1 MMKNYILN
9 WLCLIT
15 LFCGIQDLKAQ
26 QDSQYTQYM
35 YNTIT
40 VNPAYAGSRGMLSI
54 SGIYRTQWIG
64 LEGAPETMAFS
75 LNSPVG
81 IRGVGVGLS
90 FNSDKI
96 GPSMENLLAADFSYT
111 IQTSELTKLSFG
123 IKAGFSSL
131 DVDMDKLNPEYIN
144 DPQLADVNRMA
155 PIFGAGIYLH
165 SDKWYVGL
173 SVPSFLE
180 TAHYDDVKVSAVS
193 EKAHIYLIGG
203 YVFQLNPMLKF
214 KPAVLTKA
222 VSGSP
227 LAIDVSANFL
237 YNERFTFGAAYRFD
251 AGVSAL
257 VGFQITDQFML
268 GYAYD
273 YDTTELG
280 NYNSGSHELFL
291 RFELGRLVRGVINPR
306 FF

>member
-1 MMKNYILN
+1 MMKNFILR
-9 WLCLIT
+9 CVCFIT
-15 LFCGIQDLKAQ
+15 LFCGIVEVQAQ
-26 QDSQYTQYM
+26 QESQYTQYM

-40 VNPAYAGSRGMLSI
+40 VNPAYAGSRGMLSM

-81 IRGVGVGLS
+81 IRGVGIGLS

-96 GPSMENLLAADFSYT
+96 GPATESLLTADFSYT
-111 IQTSELTKLSFG
+111 IQTSERTKLSFG
-123 IKAGFSSL
+123 IKAGFNSL
-131 DVDMDKLNPEYIN
+131 DVDMNKLNPEYIN
-144 DPQLADVNRMA
+144 DPQLTDVNRMA
-155 PIFGAGIYLH
+155 PVFGAGVYLH

-180 TAHYDDVKVSAVS
+180 TEHYDDVQVSAVT
-193 EKAHIYLIGG
+193 EKAHVYLIVG
-203 YVFQLNPMLKF
+203 YVFDLNPMLKF

-227 LAIDVSANFL
+227 LAVDVSANFL
-237 YNERFTFGAAYRFD
+237 YNERFTLGAAYRLD

-257 VGFQITDQFML
+257 VGFQITDQLML

-273 YDTTELG
+273 YDTTDLG
-280 NYNSGSHELFL
+280 NYNAGSHEIFL
-291 RFELGRLVRGVINPR
+291 RFELGRLVRGVMNPR